1 MAFPEKVL
9 VDLPRRR
16 GELATEVRSTL
27 LLSSIQSLRQK
38 GLGGRYE
45 ANLSPEVRETVLT
58 CVAGVWLPMTVGI
71 AHYEACNA
79 LGLSLTDE
87 VAMGYQVGERIQGS
101 LVGLL
106 VRAAKGAGTTPWT
119 LLTNVNRLWDRV
131 FQGGAGVSVTQVGP
145 KEARVDLV
153 GLPLLHVPYFRHA
166 YRGTFLAAVELF
178 ASKAYVTEV
187 GRRGEASGATYRVSW
202 A

>member
-1 MAFPEKVL
+1 MSLPEKVL
-9 VDLPRRR
+9 VALPRRR
-16 GELATEVRSTL
+16 GELASHVRSTL

-38 GLGGRYE
+38 ALWDRYAE
-45 ANLSPEVRETVLT
+45 ALDPAVRETLVS
-58 CVAGVWLPMTVGI
+58 CVAGVWLPMTIGI
-71 AHYEACNA
+71 AHYEACHA
-79 LGLSLTDE
+79 IGLSLQDE

-106 VRAAKGAGTTPWT
+106 VRAAKGAGTTPWA

-131 FQGGAGVSVTQVGP
+131 FQGGAGASLTEVGP
-145 KEARVDLV
+145 KEARVELV
-153 GLPLLHVPYFRHA
+153 GLPLLQVPYFRHA

-178 ASKAYVTEV
+178 AEKAYVSEI
-187 GRRGEASGATYRVSW
+187 GRRGETSSTTYRISW